1 MDRTKEITM
10 LKIHILKNSRTR
22 QFRWRAVS
30 PNGKSIAIGGE
41 TYKTRAGCA
50 NSLFVLSRAI
60 HTSDYEIVEPKAGRK

>member
-1 MDRTKEITM
+1 M
-10 LKIHILKNSRTR
+10 LKIHLLRSTRTK

-50 NSLFVLSRAI
+50 KGLRVFFEAILFSKF
-60 HTSDYEIVEPKAGRK
+60 EIVEPEARGRK